1 MESSRPATLR
11 TRTRGEPCVHLPA
24 AFASALALALSLCV
38 RHAAAKDPPAPVAA
52 PATATASAPE
62 AHRGFQAAL
71 RAGVSLPFGS
81 VTSTTAMSDAVG
93 IQIPL
98 ILDIGVKPID
108 ALFIGGYFG
117 IAQGGAAGAIADVCA
132 HLAVSCNGLSLRFGA
147 QVHYAF
153 RPAATVN
160 PWVGLAIGYEIAR
173 SSGASGKNSVD
184 NTLSGLELV
193 HLMGGVDFRL
203 ARAFGI
209 GPFADFAFGQYST
222 AQTKQDAGGR
232 VTTLGGAIDNPALHE
247 WLTLGVRGVF
257 FP

>member
-1 MESSRPATLR
+1 VKLHAPM
-11 TRTRGEPCVHLPA
+11 A
-24 AFASALALALSLCV
+24 AAMALSLV
-38 RHAAAKDPPAPVAA
+38 AGGAAAKEPL
-52 PATATASAPE
+52 PATSSAPD

-81 VTSTTAMSDAVG
+81 VTSTTAMSDALS
-93 IQIPL
+93 IQVPIIVDL
-98 ILDIGVKPID
+98 GVKPID
-108 ALFIGGYFG
+108 QLFLGAYFG
-117 IAQGGAAGAIADVCA
+117 VAQGGAAGAIADVCA
-132 HLAVSCNGLSLRFGA
+132 HLAVSCNGLSLRFGV

-160 PWVGLAIGYEIAR
+160 PWVGLGIGYEIAR
-173 SSGASGKNSVD
+173 SSGQSGKNSVD

-193 HLMGGVDFRL
+193 HLMGGVDLRL
-203 ARAFGI
+203 APAFGI
-209 GPFADFAFGQYST
+209 GPFVDFALGQYST
-222 AQTKQDAGGR
+222 AQTKQNAGGR